1 MAPLEHCFD
10 TRSDYHDQKSHI
22 EKMDKELERL
32 NNVQHNLHVL
42 AINPKQAVFSIDS
55 LAAELLLVCFNL
67 SQQWDEIKNDKR

>member
-1 MAPLEHCFD
+1 MIKKA
-10 TRSDYHDQKSHI
+10 HI
-22 EKMDKELERL
+22 ERMDEELERL
-32 NNVQHNLHVL
+32 NGVRHNLHVL